1 MLTTIIILLLVICV
15 STLILMKKGKVA
27 DKNKNNIPDVVEH
40 AANKFK
46 ETANKVKKATIR
58 KKSVKK

>member
-1 MLTTIIILLLVICV
+1 
-15 STLILMKKGKVA
+15 MKKGKVA